1 MRRAYLLAFV
11 IAAMLLSAA
20 PLAAQCQMQFNIS
33 FYIDGSVS
41 DDLSTVYGYGNY
53 VDIVPCAD
61 ARTAITERS
70 FDIRTGR
77 IVSHEQPIGYP
88 VERVPGHRWQPGD
101 VHGGGHSVPLLFLC

>member
-53 VDIVPCAD
+53 VDNSTLCGCTHSDYGALFRYTH
-61 ARTAITERS
+61 RTDRQS
-70 FDIRTGR
+70 RTTN
-77 IVSHEQPIGYP
+77 
-88 VERVPGHRWQPGD
+88 RVPSRARPWPQMATWGRTRWWT
-101 VHGGGHSVPLLFLC
+101 